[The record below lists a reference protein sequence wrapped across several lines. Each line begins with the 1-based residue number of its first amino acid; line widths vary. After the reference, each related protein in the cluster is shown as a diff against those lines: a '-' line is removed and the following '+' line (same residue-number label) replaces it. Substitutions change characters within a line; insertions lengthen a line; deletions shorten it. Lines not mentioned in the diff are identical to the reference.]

1 MNFITDFLVSQKFE
15 QPDLWILVV
24 LTFMEGI
31 LSIDNAIVLGL
42 LAKRLP
48 KSLQPKALNWGM
60 MLAFIFRF
68 AAIFAASLLLRW
80 TIVKL
85 LGGGY
90 LAYIAI
96 RHLFFDAKHDD
107 SEHIKLDAHGHPIL
121 VEESG
126 EELTP
131 AEREEDIKERVPV
144 YIKPEEKGGG
154 TANLWP
160 TVASIGLTDIAFAVD
175 SILAAIA
182 LVGSSPDPTKHHPK
196 LWLVITGGALGMIV
210 LRFAAGMFIKLL
222 EKFPRFELSAYL
234 LVLLIGSKLLFD
246 WGLNSD
252 WSFDQ
257 NPWAASM
264 LGTSKQSFEKL
275 ETGRKAMAKDYED
288 WLSKRWIFKIEPHHD
303 NANHKHDEA
312 NHKEDAEHKE
322 ADKAATPK
330 VDVMPGDAQPAQEAA
345 AKSEPVPHLLDFHS
359 FWRPESLTFWGLMLV
374 SFLVGFLPPRKK
386 PHSAAK

>member
-1 MNFITDFLVSQKFE
+1 MHFITDFFQSQLFGW
-15 QPDLWILVV
+15 PDLWTLAV

-96 RHLFFDAKHDD
+96 RHLFFEAKH
-107 SEHIKLDAHGHPIL
+107 EEAEQIKLDAHGHPIL
-121 VEESG
+121 LEASG
-126 EELTP
+126 AELTP
-131 AEREEDIKERVPV
+131 GEREEDIKERVPV

-182 LVGSSPDPTKHHPK
+182 LVGSAKDPTQYHPK
-196 LWLVITGGALGMIV
+196 LWLVITGGGLGMIV
-210 LRFAAGMFIKLL
+210 LRFAAGAFIKML
-222 EKFPRFELSAYL
+222 ERFPRFELSAYL

-252 WSFDQ
+252 WSFNQ
-257 NPWAASM
+257 PAWAARM

-275 ETGRKAMAKDYED
+275 EASRRAMAKDYED
-288 WLSKRWIFKIEPHHD
+288 WLSKRWIFEIKPHHD
-303 NANHKHDEA
+303 EAEHKHDEA
-312 NHKEDAEHKE
+312 NHKEDVEHKE
-322 ADKAATPK
+322 ADKADAK
-330 VDVMPGDAQPAQEAA
+330 KEDAQPAQEAA
-345 AKSEPVPHLLDFHS
+345 AKTEPPPHLLDFHS

-374 SFLVGFLPPRKK
+374 SFLVGFMPPRKK
-386 PHSAAK
+386 HHAPAK